1 MPQEKDGKK
10 VSMQDAFDV
19 WEPHAVAMLTQTA
32 KRYNGFVT
40 YAQLA
45 EYVRAQ
51 SGVTHNGSS

>member
-1 MPQEKDGKK
+1 MPHDKDGNK
-10 VSMQDAFDV
+10 VAMQDAFDV

-45 EYVRAQ
+45 EYVQAAK
-51 SGVTHNGSS
+51 GC